1 MRVYF
6 IGAHSTGKTTLA
18 RYVAEKYGLPLLNEV
33 ARQVLAERELS
44 MEKLRCDM
52 GSVDSF
58 QRDVFLRQMRE
69 EAERREFVSDRSFD
83 NLAYAAQHA
92 SVLHSV
98 LADGKLP
105 QYLDSLRQEDV
116 FLFFVRP
123 SRGTMAND
131 GVREQ
136 VDWEGVVAIDAMVKF
151 MLEMWGLRYI
161 CLASSSMQERARTID
176 AVLRRPVP
184 EKVVSLPARPK
195 RA

>member
-6 IGAHSTGKTTLA
+6 IGSHSTGKTTLA
-18 RYVAEKYGLPLLNEV
+18 RYVAERYGLPLLNEV

-44 MEKLRCDM
+44 MEKLRTDM

-58 QRDVFLRQMRE
+58 QKDVFLRQMRE
-69 EAERREFVSDRSFD
+69 EAGRQDFVSDRSFD

-92 SVLHSV
+92 SVLREV
-98 LADGKLP
+98 LAHASLPEYLERLRGDG
-105 QYLDSLRQEDV
+105 V

-123 SRGTMAND
+123 SRSTMADD

-136 VDWEGVVAIDAMVKF
+136 VDWEGVLAIDAMVKF

-161 CLASSSMQERARTID
+161 CLSTPSMQERARTID
-176 AVLRRPVP
+176 AVLRVP
-184 EKVVSLPARPK
+184 ASAT
-195 RA
+195 